1 VPAAER
7 NDRVG
12 PIHDSW
18 DAIMRLLSNLPIAFK
33 ILLAVGLMTVVA
45 AGVAGGAINELNTLN
60 ELTQKL
66 ARDDAHSLYLASA
79 SNDRMTRAHQLTIE
93 LILASEP
100 DEIADI
106 EKRIDQQIQQL
117 KGLMSELRPFMDGVA
132 EERAFAEATSALD
145 GYLKIA
151 AQVRTAARTNDDAT
165 AEALLR
171 QVAPLFGR
179 VDGALT
185 RLVEQQREDLTTAA
199 EQAETRFWVVVR
211 TMIVVT
217 VLGVGIALALAFL
230 IIRLQVSGPLR
241 AMTGLMTGLAAGNLE
256 RDVAGVA
263 RRDEIGAMAR
273 AVEVFKQNAL
283 EVRRLEQER
292 AELARRGAEER
303 RSLLGGLASGF
314 EASVKQVVDAVV
326 DAAGRMHATAH
337 SLADQV
343 RETAARTGT
352 AQTASRDAADN
363 VGMVAAAS
371 GELRGSIEQIARQ
384 TDDSRRIARQ
394 ATEQADHTGTLIAK
408 LDQASERIGGA
419 VGLIGKIAAQTNL
432 LALNATIE
440 AARAG
445 EAGKGFAVVAAEVKN
460 LATQTARATD
470 EITAQVGEAQGAARN
485 TGEAITAI
493 ADTIRRIEAIATGIA
508 GAVDEQSSSTREIGR
523 NAGQAAQGTTTVSEN
538 LQAIGGAATAA
549 GAGVEQVLGAA
560 DGLTRQATLLRGEVE
575 RFLAEIRAAA

>member
-1 VPAAER
+1 
-7 NDRVG
+7 
-12 PIHDSW
+12 
-18 DAIMRLLSNLPIAFK
+18 
-33 ILLAVGLMTVVA
+33 
-45 AGVAGGAINELNTLN
+45 
-60 ELTQKL
+60 
-66 ARDDAHSLYLASA
+66 
-79 SNDRMTRAHQLTIE
+79 
-93 LILASEP
+93 
-100 DEIADI
+100 
-106 EKRIDQQIQQL
+106 
-117 KGLMSELRPFMDGVA
+117 MDGVE

-145 GYLKIA
+145 GYLTIA
-151 AQVRTAARTNDDAT
+151 AQVRTAARANDDAT

-211 TMIVVT
+211 TMIAVT

-241 AMTGLMTGLAAGNLE
+241 AMTGLMTGLASGNLE
-256 RDVAGVA
+256 HEVAGVA

-326 DAAGRMHATAH
+326 DAAGRMHGTAR

-394 ATEQADHTGTLIAK
+394 ATEQADHTATLIAK

-549 GAGVEQVLGAA
+549 GAGVEQVLSAA
-560 DGLTRQATLLRGEVE
+560 DGLTRQATQLRSEVE

>member
-1 VPAAER
+1 VAAAER
-7 NDRVG
+7 IG

-66 ARDDAHSLYLASA
+66 ASDDAHSLYLASA

-117 KGLMSELRPFMDGVA
+117 KGLMGELRPFMDGVE

-145 GYLKIA
+145 GYLTIA
-151 AQVRTAARTNDDAT
+151 AQVRTAARANDDAT

-185 RLVEQQREDLTTAA
+185 RLVEQQRADLTTAA

-211 TMIVVT
+211 TMIAVT

-241 AMTGLMTGLAAGNLE
+241 AMTGLMTGLASGNLE
-256 RDVAGVA
+256 HDVAGVA

-326 DAAGRMHATAH
+326 DAAGRMHGTAR